1 MRILALLLL
10 LPLLSVESRAK
21 IILPDSVQYVSA
33 AFGMPAHPRLLMT
46 ADDES
51 AVRRNIKTNP
61 VWLGVH
67 NRILHQSDSLLNTQ
81 PVERV
86 LLGVRL
92 LAKSRDCLYRVFHL
106 AYAWRLTGDRKY
118 LVRAE
123 KELLAASAFS
133 DWNPSHYLDVAE
145 MTMAVAIGYDWLYKD
160 LSETSR
166 KTIRGAILT
175 KGIATS
181 YDPAYPHEQKWLS
194 VTNNWNQVCNAGISF
209 GALAVFE
216 DDPALGAKVLNRS
229 IASIAIPMDDYG
241 PDGAFAEG
249 YTYWGYGTTFN
260 ILFLS
265 AIEKIF
271 KSDFGLSEKQGFRKT
286 AGYLENVVGPTGKC
300 FNYSD
305 ATEKAHLQ
313 PAMFWFASRLKE
325 PSLLWS
331 EQAFLSKE
339 YLNSVSDRI
348 LPAIMVWGNDIV
360 FNKITPPESRSWVG
374 QGKNPVAL
382 MRSSWTNPDAIFA
395 AIKGGSP
402 FVTHGHMDVG
412 SFVMESGGVRW
423 AMDFGMQDYTPLEL
437 KNIDLWANGQ
447 KGQRWEIFRYNNFSH
462 NTLTINNTLQKVD
475 GNALITSSSA
485 TPAFMQATVDLSEL
499 YQGLARKTERG
510 IAIVDE
516 KYVVVRDEITTGH
529 INTTVRWSMLTPAD
543 VQILNDSTAALSKN
557 GKKLILR
564 IQAPVKTKLQ
574 TWTTD
579 PPHEYDDA
587 NPGTVR
593 IGFEMQLPAS
603 DIFKSN
609 VFLIPDNE
617 NVDLTKPVDDLLR
630 WKAK

>member
-10 LPLLSVESRAK
+10 LFIFESHATA
-21 IILPDSVQYVSA
+21 LPPDSLRYVSP

-46 ADDES
+46 ATDES
-51 AVRRNIKTNP
+51 AVRRNIKSSQ
-61 VWLGVH
+61 VWRGVH
-67 NRILHQSDSLLNTQ
+67 DRILHQSDSLLNTQ

-86 LLGVRL
+86 LFGVRL
-92 LAKSRDCLYRVFHL
+92 LAKSRDCLFRIFHL
-106 AYAWRLTGDRKY
+106 AYAWRLTGEKKY
-118 LVRAE
+118 FIRAE
-123 KELLAASAFS
+123 KELLAVSAFS
-133 DWNPSHYLDVAE
+133 DWNPKHYLDVAE

-160 LSETSR
+160 LTETSR
-166 KTIRGAILT
+166 KIVREAILT

-181 YDPAYPHEQKWLS
+181 YDPAYPNESKWLS

-216 DDPALGAKVLNRS
+216 DDPTLGAKVLNRS

-271 KSDFGLSEKQGFRKT
+271 KSDFGLSEKEGFRKT
-286 AGYLENVVGPTGKC
+286 AGYLEHVVGPTGKC

-313 PAMFWFASRLKE
+313 PAMFWFASRFKD
-325 PSLLWS
+325 PTLLWS
-331 EQAFLSKE
+331 EQNFISEKH
-339 YLNSVSDRI
+339 LNSVSDRI
-348 LPAIMVWGNDIV
+348 LPAIMVWGNDIA
-360 FNKITPPESRSWVG
+360 FDKITPPQSRSWVG

-382 MRSSWTNPDAIFA
+382 MRSSWTKPDALYA

-423 AMDFGMQDYTPLEL
+423 AIDLGMQDYTPLEL
-437 KNIDLWANGQ
+437 KNIDLWANEQ

-475 GNALITSSSA
+475 GNAVITSASA

-516 KYVVVRDEITTGH
+516 KYVVVRDEITAGH
-529 INTTVRWSMLTPAD
+529 INTTVRWSMLTAAD
-543 VQILNDSTAALSKN
+543 VQILNDSTAELSKN
-557 GKKLILR
+557 GKQLTLR
-564 IQAPVKTKLQ
+564 IQASVKTKLQ

-579 PPHEYDDA
+579 PPRDYDDA
-587 NPGTVR
+587 NPGTIRV
-593 IGFEMQLPAS
+593 GFEMQLPPG
-603 DIFKSN
+603 DTLKSN
-609 VFLIPDNE
+609 VFLIPENE
-617 NVDLTKPVDDLLR
+617 NADLTKPVDDLSQ
-630 WKAK
+630 WKLK